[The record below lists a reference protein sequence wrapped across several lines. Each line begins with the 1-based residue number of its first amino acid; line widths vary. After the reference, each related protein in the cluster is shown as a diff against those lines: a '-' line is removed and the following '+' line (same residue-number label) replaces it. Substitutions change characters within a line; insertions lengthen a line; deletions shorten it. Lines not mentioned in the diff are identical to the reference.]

1 MRRFLTA
8 SILRR
13 RKAAHRFPRKR
24 PMKNLIAASAVLC
37 ASALSAQVTESI
49 DVRVVNVDV
58 TVMSRQGPVR
68 GLTRDDFEIR
78 EDGKVQTITNFYTS
92 DETRPA
98 TTAVASQ
105 APAAPAAPLDE
116 RFRRKV
122 LVLVDNHHTTRR
134 GRDTSLRALEAMIND
149 RFH

>member
-1 MRRFLTA
+1 MTRSATPSASSSSA
-8 SILRR
+8 SIS
-13 RKAAHRFPRKR
+13 KKET

-92 DETRPA
+92 DETRGTVAAARPA
-98 TTAVASQ
+98 AASSP
-105 APAAPAAPLDE
+105 AAAPAQAPDE

-134 GRDTSLRALEAMIND
+134 SRDTAL
-149 RFH
+149 